1 LGQRQKIINQPEPFM
16 DSLIRIYQTF
26 DQFEANFIK
35 KNLDDANIFC
45 LVRTNDASGVLP
57 HLSFGMGG
65 IDILVREKDVKESQL
80 ILDQIND
87 GT

>member
-1 LGQRQKIINQPEPFM
+1 M
-16 DSLIRIYQTF
+16 DNLVRIYQTF

-65 IDILVREKDVKESQL
+65 IDILVREKDVETSQE
-80 ILDQIND
+80 ILNQINEESP
-87 GT
+87 

>member
-1 LGQRQKIINQPEPFM
+1 M
-16 DSLIRIYQTF
+16 DNLILIYQTF

-35 KNLDDANIFC
+35 KNLEDANIFC

-65 IDILVREKDVKESQL
+65 IDILVREKDVEETQE
-80 ILDQIND
+80 ILKQIND
-87 GT
+87 ETP

>member
-1 LGQRQKIINQPEPFM
+1 M
-16 DSLIRIYQTF
+16 DNLILIYQTF

-65 IDILVREKDVKESQL
+65 IDILVREKDVEESQE
-80 ILDQIND
+80 IIKQINEE
-87 GT
+87 TS